1 MTVVTAPV
9 KFQSS
14 ETEPDSPPP
23 MKVVNTSELKVNSDT
38 NIRLLSISQGLR
50 NHVLPRSHENIN
62 KLQKKRIDQYIRL
75 VDLMGHSKIA
85 NRILL

>member
-9 KFQSS
+9 KFPTS
-14 ETEPDSPPP
+14 EIAAPVR
-23 MKVVNTSELKVNSDT
+23 VVNTSELRRNSEDA

-50 NHVLPRSHENIN
+50 NHVLPRRHEDIS
-62 KLQKKRIDQYIRL
+62 KFQKQKIDEYVRL

-85 NRILL
+85 SRLMMQ